1 MKFYL
6 RLFFTIHLIVL
17 SALLFSQ
24 RSRPTISKAPAWITV
39 NEINYSKTALD
50 KSAADG
56 YIDVSYEAQV
66 SLADQS
72 RYYRNVKKMI
82 SQAGVQNGSEVAVT
96 FDPLYEQ
103 LAFHTVKIV
112 RNGETINKLQLSNIK
127 IVHQEKELNN
137 FIYNGSLNAVL
148 ILEDVRQGDILEYSY
163 TIKGFNPIFKNKYS
177 GEFNMNFSVPLYQVY
192 YKLIVPDGRRMNI
205 KYLNQRP
212 SATQSTVNGQQVY
225 EWRINDLQPVVLQ
238 DYLPS
243 WYNPYAQVLVSEFNS
258 WKEVNDWA
266 RDLFPSNRTLS
277 APLQKKIKEIET
289 SYATAEERT
298 KASLQFVQDEI
309 RYMGIEMG
317 ENSHKPADPSK
328 VFAQRFGD
336 CKEKSYLLCCMLNA
350 MHIEASPVLI
360 NTVVKKSLNA
370 LLPAPTNFDHVT
382 VRVKLDKDVYWFDAT
397 IANQRGDLKDIFY
410 PDYQSGLVVT
420 DSTRDLTTIP
430 FRNTSSVFVKEYFK
444 VGAMSGGGRLI
455 VTSIFKGGEAD
466 DTRAAFKN
474 ESISDKMI
482 SYQKFYA
489 TYYPDIKADSLNYT
503 DDDSTGIFTTTEYY
517 SLPDFWTVS
526 KTKVSKFSFFSFII
540 DGVIRKPKEKNR
552 TMPFSLIYP
561 AKYREEITIELPDEW
576 KVTEDETELKNKN
589 FNFSSRFYC
598 TYNMVHLNTD
608 YENYNDYTDPEEA
621 AAYFKELKEYDELN
635 FQVTSGVDA
644 SDKADSKGSASSIFS
659 IILLGSALAG
669 GVIWW
674 GKRK

>member
-1 MKFYL
+1 MKLYL
-6 RLFFTIHLIVL
+6 RQFFTIHFIVL
-17 SALLFSQ
+17 NGLLFAQ
-24 RSRPTISKAPAWITV
+24 QSRPTISKAPAWITV

-82 SQAGVQNGSEVAVT
+82 SQAGVQNGSEVAVS

-103 LAFHTVKIV
+103 LAFHTVKII

-163 TIKGFNPIFKNKYS
+163 TIKGFNPIFTNKYS
-177 GEFNMNFSVPLYQVY
+177 GEFSMNFSVPLYQVY
-192 YKLIVPDGRRMNI
+192 YKLMVPAGRRINI
-205 KYLNQRP
+205 KYLNQQP
-212 SATQSTVNGQQVY
+212 SAIQSSVNGQQVY
-225 EWRINDLQPVVLQ
+225 EWRLNDVQPVVLQ
-238 DYLPS
+238 DHLPS

-266 RDLFPSNRTLS
+266 RNLFPSNKSLS

-289 SYATAEERT
+289 GYTTAEERT

-360 NTVVKKSLNA
+360 NTVVKKSLNT

-420 DSTRDLTTIP
+420 DSTKDLTTIK
-430 FRNTSSVFVKEYFK
+430 FHNTSSVFVKEYFK
-444 VGAMSGGGRLI
+444 VGAISGGGRLV
-455 VTSIFKGGEAD
+455 VTSIFKGGDAD

-474 ESISDKMI
+474 ESMSDKMI

-503 DDDSTGIFTTTEYY
+503 DDDSTGIFTTREYY

-526 KTKVSKFSFFSFII
+526 KAKVSKFSFFSFII

-552 TMPFSLIYP
+552 SMPFSLVYP
-561 AKYREEITIELPDEW
+561 AKYREEITIELPYEW
-576 KVTEDETELKNKN
+576 QVTEDVTELKSKN
-589 FNFSSRFYC
+589 FNFNSRFYC

-608 YENYNDYTDPEEA
+608 YESYSDYTDPEDA

-644 SDKADSKGSASSIFS
+644 SDKASSTGSASSVLS
-659 IILLGSALAG
+659 IIVLGSALAG